1 MGRLT
6 RPARSLVATLLVGTI
21 AVGAS
26 TLAVP
31 PSPARAAL
39 AVVGVNDSL
48 STKHD
53 RTRTVAAPGVL
64 ANDLNL
70 LGGTTVSLVQDVTH
84 GTLTLRSDGGYTYTP
99 DPGYVGSDSF
109 RYLPSGLLST
119 GARVSITVT
128 NAAPVARNDA
138 YSTPGR
144 SSLVVPAPGVLA
156 NDTDGDGDALVAEL
170 EDGGGVSGSL
180 DIDSDGTLRFSPGGG
195 FSGSATV
202 SYRVWDGIAWSSAS
216 VTLTSAP
223 LAPTPTPVPTPVPT
237 PAPTPILPLPSL
249 PLPTLP
255 LPLPSVGLPTIPS
268 LLPGDEPPE
277 PSASAPPG
285 SSTVSSPKDPGPSQT
300 PRATGSEP
308 SASPAAAPPG
318 ASGPGG
324 PPGEARGQAPARPGF
339 ISGGDADAARLRP
352 TIGIEPA
359 GSDLHLGTVDLTL
372 GIGIYAVPAAVLVG
386 PGVLLLLWLGLQ
398 TAGAIAW
405 IPAVRRLRGR
415 DERTS

>member
-1 MGRLT
+1 MTEISRWRAERPRTGNPERSAGSEAVSQKMKASVATSRAAGGTGSMSSTWTRTRSPRVQGVRGPLALAGLADLRRESAATRAETAASRLRRRWGRGQPPGLT

-202 SYRVWDGIAWSSAS
+202 SYRSRSRRCGSA
-216 VTLTSAP
+216 
-223 LAPTPTPVPTPVPT
+223 
-237 PAPTPILPLPSL
+237 
-249 PLPTLP
+249 
-255 LPLPSVGLPTIPS
+255 
-268 LLPGDEPPE
+268 
-277 PSASAPPG
+277 
-285 SSTVSSPKDPGPSQT
+285 
-300 PRATGSEP
+300 R
-308 SASPAAAPPG
+308 
-318 ASGPGG
+318 
-324 PPGEARGQAPARPGF
+324 APATWCR
-339 ISGGDADAARLRP
+339 SAA
-352 TIGIEPA
+352 
-359 GSDLHLGTVDLTL
+359 
-372 GIGIYAVPAAVLVG
+372 
-386 PGVLLLLWLGLQ
+386 
-398 TAGAIAW
+398 
-405 IPAVRRLRGR
+405 
-415 DERTS
+415 